1 MIKITWL
8 EMDIKGLIID
18 LDGVLTKDKA
28 LTPFPDSK
36 DFIRFL
42 REKNIKFKIATN
54 NSLYTPD
61 NLVKRL
67 NQKGIEI
74 NKAELITPLLVIPD
88 YLRKKGLKDLFVIG
102 SEELKSFFVSE
113 GFNVKN
119 STKVNAVIIGQ
130 DKDFNFEKMKIA
142 TTSIKENDAE
152 ILALN
157 KNLIT
162 KDDDGLLFPGV
173 GSVASMFSYAT
184 KKDYI
189 HFGKNSNEYNKK
201 LFEYF
206 KDIPKDKLGIIS
218 DDLFT
223 DLKPFKDMGIFSIF
237 ITTGKYKIEDITE
250 DFKPDL
256 IVNSL
261 SEVIDKLSE

>member
-28 LTPFPDSK
+28 LTPFPDSQ
-36 DFIRFL
+36 DFISFL
-42 REKNIKFKIATN
+42 RKKNIKFKIATN

-61 NLVKRL
+61 NLVKKL
-67 NQKGIEI
+67 NKNGIKIDKDEI
-74 NKAELITPLLVIPD
+74 ITPLLVIPD
-88 YLRKKGLKDLFVIG
+88 YLRKKDLKELFVIG
-102 SEELKSFFVSE
+102 SEELKSFFISE
-113 GFNVKN
+113 GFTVKN
-119 STKVNAVIIGQ
+119 STEVKAVVIGQ

-142 TTSIKENDAE
+142 TTSIKENNAE

-157 KNLIT
+157 RNLIT

-173 GSVASMFSYAT
+173 GSVASMFSNAT

-189 HFGKNSNEYNKK
+189 HFGKNSDEYNKK

-206 KDIPKDKLGIIS
+206 KDTPKNKLGIVS

-223 DLKPFKDMGIFSIF
+223 DLKPFKDMGIFTIF
-237 ITTGKYKIEDITE
+237 ITTGKYKVKDITE

-256 IVNSL
+256 IVKSL
-261 SEVIDKLSE
+261 SEIVDKLS